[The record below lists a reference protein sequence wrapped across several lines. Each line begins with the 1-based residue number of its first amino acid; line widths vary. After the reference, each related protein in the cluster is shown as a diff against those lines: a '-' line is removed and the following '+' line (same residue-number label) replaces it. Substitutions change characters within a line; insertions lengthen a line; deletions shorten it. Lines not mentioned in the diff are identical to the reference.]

1 VIIPLLLS
9 ATVTVIGMKTP
20 VCDSDLRSGELCQ
33 DCKKKLAEG
42 KISELDFE
50 VAQILFR
57 INERYNITAASFH
70 KAIDLGRVVLI
81 LTKGEV
87 GLLIGK
93 EGKIVAEI
101 SHSLGKKVRIA
112 EAGGDVK
119 KTIADIITP
128 ARLLGINRVF
138 HEGRE
143 ITRVR
148 LSKSD
153 LQQLPLDLSSLE
165 RVLKS
170 LLEEDVKIVFE

>member
-1 VIIPLLLS
+1 
-9 ATVTVIGMKTP
+9 MKTP
-20 VCDSDLRSGELCQ
+20 VCDPDLRSGELCA
-33 DCKKKLAEG
+33 DCKKKMAEG
-42 KISELDFE
+42 RITALDFE

-57 INERYNITAASFH
+57 INERYNITNASFY
-70 KAIDLGRVVLI
+70 KAIDLGRVVLV

-93 EGKIVAEI
+93 EGKIVAEL

-128 ARLLGINRVF
+128 ARLLGINKVF
-138 HEGRE
+138 HEGKE
-143 ITRVR
+143 VMRVR
-148 LSKSD
+148 LSKAD
-153 LQQLPLDLSSLE
+153 LAHLPLDLSSLE

-170 LLEEDVKIVFE
+170 LMEDEVKISFE

>member
-1 VIIPLLLS
+1 
-9 ATVTVIGMKTP
+9 MKTP
-20 VCDSDLRSGELCQ
+20 VCDSDLRSGELCKE
-33 DCKKKLAEG
+33 CRAKLAAG

-50 VAQILFR
+50 VAQILFK
-57 INERYNITAASFH
+57 INERYNITNASFY

-81 LTKGEV
+81 LTSGEV

-112 EAGGDVK
+112 EAQGDVK

-128 ARLLGINRVF
+128 ARLLGINKVF
-138 HEGRE
+138 HEGKE
-143 ITRVR
+143 VMKVR

-153 LQQLPLDLSSLE
+153 LASLPLDLSSLE

-170 LLEEDVKIVFE
+170 ILEDEVKISFE